1 MFSICTSLYWYM
13 LAILIRS
20 NNIYNACQNRICY
33 AKLMSKSLLVW
44 GCWYYGYYWSVS
56 NTWSHRNWFN
66 WVYVYGYTEME
77 AFATYFDMDSEFL
90 LIQWQEFIQILSYD
104 NRSLTHLNELFQS
117 VDHKDKNLSS
127 IYPLVSKL
135 YSIAVIQPLSTAE
148 VERLFSQVALIRT
161 SHRAN
166 IKTEALSKILNIKYN
181 CDLYTVKIIHVGQ
194 VCTCLF

>member
-1 MFSICTSLYWYM
+1 M
-13 LAILIRS
+13 LILKWRP
-20 NNIYNACQNRICY
+20 
-33 AKLMSKSLLVW
+33 LLHIL
-44 GCWYYGYYWSVS
+44 
-56 NTWSHRNWFN
+56 TWTLES
-66 WVYVYGYTEME
+66 
-77 AFATYFDMDSEFL
+77 L
-90 LIQWQEFIQILSYD
+90 LIQWQEFIQILSSD

-148 VERLFSQVALIRT
+148 VERLFSQVALIKT

-181 CDLYTVKIIHVGQ
+181 CDLYTVKIIHV
-194 VCTCLF
+194 

>member
-1 MFSICTSLYWYM
+1 MDIIDQ
-13 LAILIRS
+13 LAILDLTGTDLIECMVILNWRP
-20 NNIYNACQNRICY
+20 
-33 AKLMSKSLLVW
+33 LLHIL
-44 GCWYYGYYWSVS
+44 
-56 NTWSHRNWFN
+56 TW
-66 WVYVYGYTEME
+66 TL
-77 AFATYFDMDSEFL
+77 DSL
-90 LIQWQEFIQILSYD
+90 LIQWQEFIQILSSD

-148 VERLFSQVALIRT
+148 VERLFSQVALIKT

-181 CDLYTVKIIHVGQ
+181 CDLYTVKIIHV
-194 VCTCLF
+194 F